1 MPLPPFTLQ
10 HIFNSQKLETV
21 WLYYNV
27 KNDGWMN
34 RADVV
39 YVHNGISF
47 SHVKKG
53 NHTICKTDGPW
64 GHYAK

>member
-1 MPLPPFTLQ
+1 
-10 HIFNSQKLETV
+10 
-21 WLYYNV
+21 
-27 KNDGWMN
+27 MN

-47 SHVKKG
+47 SHEKIG